1 MMTKVRNLLLC
12 SLLALTVSACATSPT
27 GRSQFILVSPESAI
41 AQSRVAY
48 ENQVQAFRRDGAL
61 LHDPALSRRI
71 ERITGRLVTESVRLY
86 PHTARW
92 KWSVALID
100 DPETINAWCMAGG
113 RMAIYSGIVFKLD
126 LSDDEIAHIMGHE
139 IAHALANHA
148 AERMSMAMAQGL
160 AVLAIQLGT
169 ESRQAGEVAD
179 SVANVALTLPNSR
192 TAELEADEIGMML
205 AVRAG
210 YEPLAAVSLWRK
222 MSSQGGARPPE
233 FLSTHPSPGNRAT
246 RLAALA
252 REVRGLAPARAP
264 EVFPVRMYP

>member
-1 MMTKVRNLLLC
+1 MGKTWNLLLC
-12 SLLALTVSACATSPT
+12 SLLALLVSACATSPT
-27 GRSQFILVSPESAI
+27 GRSQFILISPDSAI

-48 ENQVQAFRRDGAL
+48 ENQVQALRRDGAL
-61 LHDPALSRRI
+61 LNDPALSRRI
-71 ERITGRLVTESVRLY
+71 ERITGRLVTEAVRLY
-86 PHTARW
+86 PHTAMW
-92 KWSVALID
+92 EWSVALID
-100 DPETINAWCMAGG
+100 EPETINAWCMAGG

-139 IAHALANHA
+139 ISHALANHT
-148 AERMSMAMAQGL
+148 AERMSIAIAQGL

-169 ESRQAGEVAD
+169 ESQQAGEMAD

-192 TAELEADEIGMML
+192 SAELEADEIGMML

-210 YEPLAAVSLWRK
+210 YEPLAAVSLWEK
-222 MSSQGGARPPE
+222 MAKRGGGARPLE
-233 FLSTHPSPGNRAT
+233 FLSTHPSPGNRAA

-252 REVRGLAPARAP
+252 EEFQRFAPDRTP